1 MNAWIRT
8 SSAWVVGLL
17 LVLPGTG
24 EPQTSAQEAASGALL
39 EALEKA
45 MGAAPPTA
53 TPGVTPAPPLP
64 GQTPV
69 ARDGPAPARA
79 RLDYQGLV
87 PGKSTRVDVDFQL
100 GDPVET
106 SAERV
111 VYGPSQA
118 TPGAERLE
126 AAFVKDTRVLYR
138 LDVRLASPLPYDEV
152 ARQGG
157 RRVLLD
163 PDDAGRV
170 WEYRVPGFLALGYPA
185 TPDGPPPA
193 VHELRYAS
201 PQLLADRFVARGR
214 KAEADK
220 RWDDALT
227 EFEKA
232 TRVDPTYAAGYLWMG
247 VAWEGKGDRRQA
259 LLHYT
264 AAAQAG
270 YPAAT
275 KAAGHYRAGL
285 LHLEDGQ
292 AELALRAFNRAL
304 DELPSH
310 ARAHF
315 QVGLTY
321 HGHLRKPKEAL
332 AAYQKAVA
340 LKPDYDVA
348 HFNIG
353 LLHQDARDARA
364 ALAAFQ
370 KAVDHA
376 PAWTKASHRLM
387 AQAVG
392 LGEYLALEREARR
405 RLGVQSD
412 DTVAMVNLALAL
424 AGQLPDRA
432 AVIAFLSSL
441 GNEDARL
448 KEALEW
454 LERAVAAG
462 YGDRKM
468 LDESPHLQKLRDQ
481 APLAYRRI
489 VGRIDKPRG

>member
-1 MNAWIRT
+1 MSAGIRAR
-8 SSAWVVGLL
+8 SAWLVALL
-17 LVLPGTG
+17 LALPATG
-24 EPQTSAQEAASGALL
+24 EPQTSTPESTSGALL

-45 MGAAPPTA
+45 MRAAPA
-53 TPGVTPAPPLP
+53 TPAAASPLP
-64 GQTPV
+64 GQVPV
-69 ARDGPAPARA
+69 PREEPAPARSQ
-79 RLDYQGLV
+79 LDYQGLV

-100 GDPVET
+100 GDPLEA

-111 VYGPSQA
+111 VYTPPPGP
-118 TPGAERLE
+118 PDVERLE

-138 LDVRLASPLPYDEV
+138 LDVRLSSPLPYAEV
-152 ARQGG
+152 ARQAG

-185 TPDGPPPA
+185 RPDGPPPA

-232 TRVDPTYAAGYLWMG
+232 TRVDPTYALGYLWMG

-264 AAAQAG
+264 AAAQAA
-270 YPAAT
+270 YPAAA
-275 KAAGHYRAGL
+275 KAGGHHRAGL

-304 DELPSH
+304 AEFPSYP
-310 ARAHF
+310 RAHF
-315 QVGLTY
+315 QIGLTY
-321 HGHLRKPKEAL
+321 HNHLRKPQEAL

-353 LLHQDARDARA
+353 VIHQDARDPRA

-370 KAVDHA
+370 KAVEHA
-376 PAWTKASHRLM
+376 PTWAKASHRLM
-387 AQAVG
+387 ALAVG
-392 LGEYLALEREARR
+392 LGDYPTLEREGRR
-405 RLGVQSD
+405 RLGVQAD

-424 AGQLPDRA
+424 SGQLPERA
-432 AVIAFLSSL
+432 AVVAFLSSL
-441 GNEDARL
+441 ANEDARL

-468 LDESPHLQKLRDQ
+468 LEDSPHFQKLREQ
-481 APLAYRRI
+481 GPLAFRRI